1 MHDFICNISLGRT
14 LTRSLA
20 YWDIKAVIG
29 MKRLDMVF
37 RLLEENDSILSA
49 TQKEELV
56 AMIQKM

>member
-1 MHDFICNISLGRT
+1 MHDFIYNISLGRK
-14 LTRSLA
+14 LTGSLA

-29 MKRLDMVF
+29 MKRLDMAS